1 MNRAIYSKLLDWKR
15 KSAGKTAVMLDG
27 ARRVGK
33 SWIAENFAKREYE
46 RYLLIDFAKVSPKVK
61 RYFNDC
67 LDDLDRFFML
77 LFAAYHVEQ
86 LPKGSLIIFDEVQRF
101 PRAREAIKYLVADG
115 RYHYLETGSLISINR
130 NVRNI
135 LIPSEERHLKM
146 YPLDWWEFMEA
157 TGRGALIPLV
167 RDGFVR
173 REKLDDDLHRDLM
186 DAFRE
191 YIVVGGMPQVVAEFI
206 ESHDLGKVDAV
217 KRDILGLYRGDILKF
232 GGAQKYKVQAIFN
245 SIPAQLTRHGRR
257 FSFAEL
263 GENARMRNCEVALE
277 WLKGSMTVNLCLSVG
292 EPNIGLELSANHAMF
307 KCYLGD
313 TGLLVS
319 QAFAESDLKRE
330 AVHDRILSGRLE
342 VNMGMLVENV
352 VAQMLRAA
360 GQELYF
366 YSNSDRYDAAN
377 RMGIDFLID
386 KPDLARR
393 HNVVPIEVKS
403 ARSYSTV
410 SLDKFR
416 SKYAQLR
423 STPYVLH
430 TKNLEVKNDVVYLPL
445 YMTPLLATGEME
457 VKI

>member
-1 MNRAIYSKLLDWKR
+1 MNRTIYSKLLDWKR

-33 SWIAENFAKREYE
+33 SWIAETFARQEYE
-46 RYLLIDFAKVSPKVK
+46 HHLLIDFATASPKVK
-61 RYFNDC
+61 RYFNEC

-77 LFAAYHVEQ
+77 LFAAYHVDQ
-86 LPKGSLIIFDEVQRF
+86 LPRGSLIIFDEVQRF

-130 NVRNI
+130 NVRDI
-135 LIPSEERHLKM
+135 LIPSEERHFKM

-157 TGRGALIPLV
+157 TGRSAQIPLV
-167 RDGFVR
+167 REGFVR

-186 DAFRE
+186 AGFRE
-191 YIVVGGMPQVVAEFI
+191 YLVVGGMPQAVAEFVD
-206 ESHDLGKVDAV
+206 SHDLGRVDAI
-217 KRDILGLYRGDILKF
+217 KRDILDLYRGDILKF
-232 GGAQKYKVQAIFN
+232 AGAQKYKVLAIFN
-245 SIPAQLTRHGRR
+245 SIPAQLTRHERR

-263 GENARMRNCEVALE
+263 GANARMRNCEAAFE
-277 WLKGSMTVNLCLSVG
+277 WLKGAMTVNVCLNAG
-292 EPNIGLELSANHAMF
+292 EPNVGLELSANHAML

-319 QAFAESDLKRE
+319 QAFAESDLRRE
-330 AVHDRILSGRLE
+330 AVHDRILSERLE
-342 VNMGMLVENV
+342 VNAGMLVENV

-366 YSNSDRYDAAN
+366 HSNSDRHDAAN
-377 RMGIDFLID
+377 RMEIDFLID
-386 KPDLARR
+386 KPDLTRR
-393 HNVVPIEVKS
+393 HNIVPIEVKS

-416 SKYAQLR
+416 NKYAQQL
-423 STPYVLH
+423 SMPYVLH
-430 TKNLEVKNDVVYLPL
+430 TKNLEVKNGVVYLPL
-445 YMTPLLATGEME
+445 YMTPFIATGAEE
-457 VKI
+457 P